1 MRSVR
6 HFVRVMGSLVRI
18 LTHSQVELTEGS
30 SFDPKLSMLAV
41 QHRVRLT
48 QECVKR
54 LREYCSLW
62 RTELFEKKGSDEEE
76 GGGSAEESEG
86 EEELDEESEG
96 EEEEVEGEEDTEVD
110 SSEDGESDD

>member
-1 MRSVR
+1 
-6 HFVRVMGSLVRI
+6 MGSLVPLLKR
-18 LTHSQVELTEGS
+18 SQVELTEGS
-30 SFDPKLSMLAV
+30 SFDPKLSMLAA

-62 RTELFEKKGSDEEE
+62 RSELFEKGGSDEGE
-76 GGGSAEESEG
+76 GGGSAEESE
-86 EEELDEESEG
+86 EEEETDEESEG